1 MKTRS
6 IVPDSDTRK
15 AAGIR
20 RHLSITWR
28 ANRPLTPFCI
38 LRETLDAIILI
49 TDPEKVRETLGL
61 LESEPGIGQATDD

>member
-6 IVPDSDTRK
+6 IVPDSDARK

-28 ANRPLTPFCI
+28 ANRPLTPFCM
-38 LRETLDAIILI
+38 LRETLDAIILV
-49 TDPEKVRETLGL
+49 TDPEKVRDTLGL
-61 LESEPGIGQATDD
+61 LENEPEIGQATHD